1 MYNNGKIGRE
11 RNSERKVSCCQKTY
25 KKIWDVHID
34 NKVVSK
40 LLEIKTNSKFDKAI
54 RSLVLIMS
62 KMSGYVKTFKIE
74 KRINKLMFFHWD
86 DEKWIEKY
94 KAIWTKIEDLKILN

>member
-1 MYNNGKIGRE
+1 MVRLEEKEIVKE
-11 RNSERKVSCCQKTY
+11 KFHAAK
-25 KKIWDVHID
+25 KPIKIWDVHID

-74 KRINKLMFFHWD
+74 KRINKLMFLRRD
-86 DEKWIEKY
+86 DEK
-94 KAIWTKIEDLKILN
+94 